1 MTSPYA
7 ANPAA
12 PTPQESMQTLK
23 ADISKLGET
32 VQQLAIGEFDA
43 VTGNIRGKSKEKLTA
58 MQNYFNEKPTQSL
71 LMAVGLGVII
81 GFIIRR

>member
-7 ANPAA
+7 ANPVA
-12 PTPQESMQTLK
+12 PTPQESIQTLK

-58 MQNYFNEKPTQSL
+58 IHDYLNEKPTQSL
-71 LMAVGLGVII
+71 LLAVGLGVII
-81 GFIIRR
+81 GLVIRR

>member
-7 ANPAA
+7 ANPVA
-12 PTPQESMQTLK
+12 PTPQESIQTLK

-58 MQNYFNEKPTQSL
+58 MQDYLNEKPTQSI

-81 GFIIRR
+81 GLVIRR